1 MRSLNNF
8 IVEIEKELNDQIVTD
23 SGLKLYVDT
32 KYNEFEH
39 RTTEGK
45 VLATPIKFNTGVSDG
60 DTLYFHHHVVI
71 NGGSPLNKKDK
82 QYVVNY
88 DEEHA
93 AQNQAIAY
101 KDSKK
106 NEIHPLY
113 GWALLEP
120 TEEDSEGPEGE
131 IEVVKLDENP
141 VTQGVVSF
149 STKELDEIGVS
160 DGDVVGFKKNR
171 DYRIKI
177 DGKEYYRVAVSE
189 LLYKVWDGISG
200 SKTHGC
206 YGYCHWQYDRRG

>member
-8 IVEIEKELNDQIVTD
+8 IVEIEKELKDEIVTK
-23 SGLKLYVDT
+23 SGFKLYVDT
-32 KYNEFEH
+32 KYNEFDH

-45 VLATPIKFNTGVSDG
+45 VLATPIKFNTGVNTG

-71 NGGSPLNKKDK
+71 NGGSPLNKQDK

-93 AQNQAIAY
+93 AQNQAIAF
-101 KDSKK
+101 KDQK
-106 NEIHPLY
+106 EGTIRPLF

-120 TEEDSEGPEGE
+120 VEEDAGGPEGS
-131 IEVVKLDENP
+131 IEVVSLEENP

-149 STKELDEIGVS
+149 STQQLEEIDVS

-189 LLYKVWDGISG
+189 LLYKV
-200 SKTHGC
+200 
-206 YGYCHWQYDRRG
+206 

>member
-8 IVEIEKELNDQIVTD
+8 IVEINKELNDEIVTD
-23 SGLKLYVDT
+23 SGFKLYVDT

-45 VLATPIKFNTGVSDG
+45 VLATPIKFDTGVKSG

-71 NGGSPLNKKDK
+71 NGGSPLNKEDK

-101 KDSKK
+101 KKGEEGK
-106 NEIHPLY
+106 VYPLY

-120 TEEDSEGPEGE
+120 VKEDVKRPEGVV
-131 IEVVKLDENP
+131 EVVSLEENP
-141 VTQGVVSF
+141 VTQGVISF
-149 STKELDEIGVS
+149 PTKQLEEIGVS

-189 LLYKVWDGISG
+189 LLYKV
-200 SKTHGC
+200 
-206 YGYCHWQYDRRG
+206 